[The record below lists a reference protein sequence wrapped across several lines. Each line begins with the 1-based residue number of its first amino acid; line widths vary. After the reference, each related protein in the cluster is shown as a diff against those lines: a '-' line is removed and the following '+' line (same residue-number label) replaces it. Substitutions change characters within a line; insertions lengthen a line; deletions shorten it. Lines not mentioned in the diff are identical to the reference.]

1 MAVVNSEE
9 KWVFVCEPHT
19 ASRGTKA
26 ALLELPGSRE
36 VGNHHIDVFQI
47 MKQEDILGFDTIC
60 TVRNPLDTVVSRWR
74 LGKGYN
80 RPFKEWVQSPDSEL
94 KSKWFGHYRFSN
106 IVCWF
111 ENLRVDLNYVFQRA
125 VPLLHNP
132 KHKTLDK
139 DDWSCYYD
147 EESFKV
153 VTELYSDYIEEFGYQ
168 LSFANGRASIRID
181 ESTRKKRLHK
191 IGYGR
196 SETMR

>member
-26 ALLELPGSRE
+26 ALLELPNSRE
-36 VGNHHIDVFQI
+36 VGHHHIDVFEI
-47 MKQEDILGFDTIC
+47 MKSEDILGFDTVC

-74 LGKGYN
+74 LGKGHN
-80 RPFKEWVQSPDSEL
+80 QSFRDWVLSPNAEL
-94 KSKWFGHYRFSN
+94 KSKWFVHWEFSN

-139 DDWSCYYD
+139 DDWSTYYD
-147 EESFKV
+147 EETFDV
-153 VTELYSDYIEEFGYQ
+153 VTAQYTNYIDEFGYR
-168 LSFANGRASIRID
+168 LSFTDGHVELEID
-181 ESTRKKRLHK
+181 QKARKRRLNQ

-196 SETMR
+196 AK